1 MGSLGPMG
9 SNRSLRSEEGIQRKR
24 LVGNE
29 KAKRRMS
36 GFMVK
41 GKKEKRPQRYQRGRK
56 SNDSAKGWA
65 HFKNKEVVNLSSG
78 AVFKP
83 DAKLNEAVGHVN
95 QEVIG
100 DLYRSSFTITV
111 GMEFI

>member
-9 SNRSLRSEEGIQRKR
+9 GNRSLRSEGGIQRKR

-29 KAKRRMS
+29 KAKGRMT

-41 GKKEKRPQRYQRGRK
+41 RKKEKRPQRDQHGRK
-56 SNDSAKGWA
+56 SNDSTKGCT

-83 DAKLNEAVGHVN
+83 DAKLDEAVGHVN

-100 DLYRSSFTITV
+100 NLFKSNFTITV